1 MNKFKC
7 KFCKGIIYKE
17 HDEVKCPYLIEDINK
32 SIHKDRLLSDLKK
45 VPSFSYFI
53 GAFWL
58 NDKNNKEEH
67 YTKSVIIKPKIENID
82 FMKMFSKCF
91 EYSSIIKDFDEIYNI
106 NFEEKPIKYKDK
118 ELIKNSD
125 LDILIAFHFLR
136 TLEVELHNGLKRNF
150 IRREENLKSKIK
162 GKIIFSKHIN
172 KNIIRGRENK
182 IYCSYLDYDIN
193 CLENRILKRALR
205 ICASKIQE
213 IKNSL
218 YFYCI
223 SFFNEVSDELS
234 ISEINNIKLNPL
246 YKRYKLLIK
255 LAIKIIKLKIYKDTC
270 NENEAPPFW
279 IDMSL
284 LFEKY
289 VYALILE
296 NIKGSEIIY
305 QKSYYHNKFKP
316 DFIITGKY
324 NYIADTKYKMQYQ
337 NNKINKDD
345 FNQLSG
351 YSRISKIVNEFKKTE
366 KYIPK
371 CLIIYPNK
379 ESNDKIDFSD
389 KYKIKGLIRF
399 YKLGISLPEI
409 NKS

>member
-1 MNKFKC
+1 MNKC
-7 KFCKGIIYKE
+7 ECDFCKENIYKE
-17 HDEVKCPYLIEDINK
+17 HEEIKCDFLKDSIIKSKHKKKLLTHFENK
-32 SIHKDRLLSDLKK
+32 PL
-45 VPSFSYFI
+45 FSYFI

-58 NDKNNKEEH
+58 NDKDNKEEH

-82 FMKMFSKCF
+82 FMRMFSKCF
-91 EYSSIIKDFDEIYNI
+91 EYSAIIKDFDKIYNI
-106 NFEEKPIKYKDK
+106 NFEEKPIEHKDNK
-118 ELIKNSD
+118 LIND

-136 TLEVELHNGLKRNF
+136 TLEVELHNGLKKNF
-150 IRREENLKSKIK
+150 IRREENLQSKIK

-172 KNIIRGRENK
+172 KNIMRGREDK

-193 CLENRILKRALR
+193 CLENRILKRALK

-234 ISEINNIKLNPL
+234 ISEINNVKLNPL
-246 YKRYKLLIK
+246 YKRYKLLIE
-255 LAIKIIKLKIYKDTC
+255 LAIKIIKLKRYKDAC

-289 VYALILE
+289 VYALMLE
-296 NIKGSEIIY
+296 NIGDSKIIY
-305 QKSYYHNKFKP
+305 QKSYNKKFVP
-316 DFIITGKY
+316 DFIIKGKY
-324 NYIADTKYKMQYQ
+324 NYIADTKYKEIY
-337 NNKINKDD
+337 NEDNFETSNIY
-345 FNQLSG
+345 QLSG
-351 YSRISKIVNEFKKTE
+351 YARVNDIIKEFSE
-366 KYIPK
+366 DILNYIPE
-371 CLIIYPNK
+371 CLIIYPSNSKTNDTININEK
-379 ESNDKIDFSD
+379 EP
-389 KYKIKGLIRF
+389 IKDLVRF

-409 NKS
+409 K

>member
-1 MNKFKC
+1 MNKC
-7 KFCKGIIYKE
+7 ECDFCKENIAVYKE
-17 HDEVKCPYLIEDINK
+17 HEEIKCDFLKDSIIK
-32 SIHKDRLLSDLKK
+32 SAHNDRLLSDLKK

-58 NDKNNKEEH
+58 NDKYNKEEY
-67 YTKSVIIKPKIENID
+67 YTKSVIVKPKIENID

-106 NFEEKPIKYKDK
+106 NFEEKPIEHKDNK
-118 ELIKNSD
+118 LIND

-172 KNIIRGRENK
+172 KNIIRGREDK

-223 SFFNEVSDELS
+223 SFFNEVSDEIS
-234 ISEINNIKLNPL
+234 IGEINNIKLNPL
-246 YKRYKLLIK
+246 YKRYKLLIE
-255 LAIKIIKLKIYKDTC
+255 LAIKIIKLKRYKDTC

-279 IDMSL
+279 INMSL

-289 VYALILE
+289 VYALMLE
-296 NIKGSEIIY
+296 NIKDGKILY
-305 QKSYYHNKFKP
+305 QKSYSKKFVP

-324 NYIADTKYKMQYQ
+324 NYIADTKYKVKYQ
-337 NNKINKDD
+337 NGKINKDD

-351 YSRISKIVNEFKKTE
+351 YSRVNKIVKEFKKTE

-409 NKS
+409 N

>member
-1 MNKFKC
+1 MNKC
-7 KFCKGIIYKE
+7 ECDFCKENIAVYKE
-17 HDEVKCPYLIEDINK
+17 HEEIKCDFLKDSIIK
-32 SIHKDRLLSDLKK
+32 SAHNDRLLSDLKK

-58 NDKNNKEEH
+58 NDKYNKEEY
-67 YTKSVIIKPKIENID
+67 YTKSVIVKPKIENID

-106 NFEEKPIKYKDK
+106 NFEEKPIEHKDNK
-118 ELIKNSD
+118 LIND

-172 KNIIRGRENK
+172 KNIIRGREDK
-182 IYCSYLDYDIN
+182 IYCSYLNYDIN

-223 SFFNEVSDELS
+223 SFFNEVSDEIS
-234 ISEINNIKLNPL
+234 IGEINNIKLNPL
-246 YKRYKLLIK
+246 YKRYKLLIE
-255 LAIKIIKLKIYKDTC
+255 LAIKIIKLKRYKDTC

-279 IDMSL
+279 INMSL

-289 VYALILE
+289 VYALMLE
-296 NIKGSEIIY
+296 NIKDGKILY
-305 QKSYYHNKFKP
+305 QKSYSKKFVP

-324 NYIADTKYKMQYQ
+324 NYIADTKYKVKYQ
-337 NNKINKDD
+337 NGKINKDD

-351 YSRISKIVNEFKKTE
+351 YSRVNKIVKEFKKTE

-409 NKS
+409 N

>member
-1 MNKFKC
+1 MNKC
-7 KFCKGIIYKE
+7 ECDFCKKAIYKE
-17 HDEVKCPYLIEDINK
+17 HITIECNSLKENIKN
-32 SIHKDRLLSDLKK
+32 SIYEDKLLSYFEKK
-45 VPSFSYFI
+45 PLFSYFI

-58 NDKNNKEEH
+58 NDKENKEEH
-67 YTKSVIIKPKIENID
+67 YTKSIIIKPKIENID
-82 FMKMFSKCF
+82 FMRMFSKCF
-91 EYSSIIKDFDEIYNI
+91 EYSTIIKDFNKIYNI
-106 NFEEKPIKYKDK
+106 GFDEEPINHKDNK
-118 ELIKNSD
+118 LIND

-136 TLEVELHNGLKRNF
+136 MLEVELHNGLKKNF

-162 GKIIFSKHIN
+162 GKIQFSKHIN
-172 KNIIRGRENK
+172 KNIIRGREDK

-193 CLENRILKRALR
+193 CLENRILKRALK
-205 ICASKIQE
+205 ICLSKIQN

-234 ISEINNIKLNPL
+234 YSELNHIKINPL
-246 YKRYKLLIK
+246 YKKYKLLIE
-255 LAIKIIKLKIYKDTC
+255 LAIKIIKLKRYKDSC

-289 VYALILE
+289 VYALMLE

-316 DFIITGKY
+316 DFIIKGKKY

-345 FNQLSG
+345 FRQLSG
-351 YSRISKIVNEFKKTE
+351 YSRVSKIVNEFKKTE

-371 CLIIYPNK
+371 CLIIFPNN
-379 ESNDKIDFSD
+379 EADSKISFKD
-389 KYKIKGLIRF
+389 KYKIKGLVRF
-399 YKLGISLPEI
+399 YKLGIKLPE
-409 NKS
+409 K

>member
-1 MNKFKC
+1 MNKC
-7 KFCKGIIYKE
+7 ECDFCKENIAVYKE
-17 HDEVKCPYLIEDINK
+17 HEEIKCDFLKDSIIK
-32 SIHKDRLLSDLKK
+32 SAHNDRLLSDLKK

-58 NDKNNKEEH
+58 NDKYNKEEY
-67 YTKSVIIKPKIENID
+67 YTKSVIVKPKIENID

-106 NFEEKPIKYKDK
+106 NFEEKPIEHKDNK
-118 ELIKNSD
+118 LIND

-172 KNIIRGRENK
+172 KNIIRGREDK

-223 SFFNEVSDELS
+223 SFFNEVSDEIS
-234 ISEINNIKLNPL
+234 IGEINNIKLNPL
-246 YKRYKLLIK
+246 YKRYKLLIE
-255 LAIKIIKLKIYKDTC
+255 LAIKIIKLKRYKDTC

-279 IDMSL
+279 INMSL

-289 VYALILE
+289 VYALMLE
-296 NIKGSEIIY
+296 NIKDGKILY
-305 QKSYYHNKFKP
+305 QKSYSKKFVP

-324 NYIADTKYKMQYQ
+324 NYIADTKYKVKYQ
-337 NNKINKDD
+337 NGKINKDD

-351 YSRISKIVNEFKKTE
+351 YSRVNKIVKEFKKTE

>member
-32 SIHKDRLLSDLKK
+32 SIHKDRLLSDFKK

-82 FMKMFSKCF
+82 FMQMFSKCF

-106 NFEEKPIKYKDK
+106 NFEKKPIEHKDNK
-118 ELIKNSD
+118 LIND

-172 KNIIRGRENK
+172 KNIIRGREDK
-182 IYCSYLDYDIN
+182 IYCSYLNYDIN
-193 CLENRILKRALR
+193 CLENRILKRALT
-205 ICASKIQE
+205 ICASKIQN

-223 SFFNEVSDELS
+223 SFFNDVSDEIS
-234 ISEINNIKLNPL
+234 IGEINNIKLNPL
-246 YKRYKLLIK
+246 YKRYKLLIE
-255 LAIKIIKLKIYKDTC
+255 LAIKIIKLKRYKDTC

-289 VYALILE
+289 VYALMLE
-296 NIKGSEIIY
+296 NIKDSKILY
-305 QKSYYHNKFKP
+305 QNPYCHNKFKP

-324 NYIADTKYKMQYQ
+324 NYIADTKYKEIY
-337 NNKINKDD
+337 NNDNFDTENIC
-345 FNQLSG
+345 QLSG
-351 YSRISKIVNEFKKTE
+351 YARVNDIIKEFSE
-366 KYIPK
+366 DIQNYIPE
-371 CLIIYPNK
+371 CLIIYPSNSKTNDTINIDEK
-379 ESNDKIDFSD
+379 EPI
-389 KYKIKGLIRF
+389 KYLVRF
-399 YKLGISLPEI
+399 YKLGIKLPE
-409 NKS
+409 K

>member
-1 MNKFKC
+1 M
-7 KFCKGIIYKE
+7 
-17 HDEVKCPYLIEDINK
+17 
-32 SIHKDRLLSDLKK
+32 
-45 VPSFSYFI
+45 
-53 GAFWL
+53 
-58 NDKNNKEEH
+58 
-67 YTKSVIIKPKIENID
+67 
-82 FMKMFSKCF
+82 
-91 EYSSIIKDFDEIYNI
+91 
-106 NFEEKPIKYKDK
+106 
-118 ELIKNSD
+118 
-125 LDILIAFHFLR
+125 
-136 TLEVELHNGLKRNF
+136 
-150 IRREENLKSKIK
+150 
-162 GKIIFSKHIN
+162 
-172 KNIIRGRENK
+172 
-182 IYCSYLDYDIN
+182 DYDIN

-223 SFFNEVSDELS
+223 SFFNEVSDEIS
-234 ISEINNIKLNPL
+234 IGEINNIKLNPL
-246 YKRYKLLIK
+246 YKRYKLLIE
-255 LAIKIIKLKIYKDTC
+255 LAIKIIKLKRYKDTC

-279 IDMSL
+279 INMSL

-289 VYALILE
+289 VYALMLE
-296 NIKGSEIIY
+296 NIKDGKILY
-305 QKSYYHNKFKP
+305 QKSYSKKFVP

-324 NYIADTKYKMQYQ
+324 NYIADTKYKVKYQ
-337 NNKINKDD
+337 NGKINKDD

-351 YSRISKIVNEFKKTE
+351 YSRVNKIVKEFKKTE

-409 NKS
+409 N

>member
-1 MNKFKC
+1 MIKC
-7 KFCKGIIYKE
+7 ECDFCKESVYKE
-17 HDEVKCPYLIEDINK
+17 HDEIICDSLKE
-32 SIHKDRLLSDLKK
+32 SIKNSKHKDKLLTYFEGKPLF
-45 VPSFSYFI
+45 SFFI

-58 NDKNNKEEH
+58 NDKDKEED
-67 YTKSVIIKPKIENID
+67 YTKSLIVKPKIENID

-91 EYSSIIKDFDEIYNI
+91 EYSYIIKDFDKIYNI
-106 NFEEKPIKYKDK
+106 NFDEKPIKHKDSK
-118 ELIKNSD
+118 LIND

-136 TLEVELHNGLKRNF
+136 TLEVELHNGLKKNF

-172 KNIIRGRENK
+172 KNIIRGREDK

-193 CLENRILKRALR
+193 CLENRILKRALK
-205 ICASKIQE
+205 ICASKISN

-246 YKRYKLLIK
+246 YKRYKLLIE
-255 LAIKIIKLKIYKDTC
+255 LAINIIKLKRYKDAC
-270 NENEAPPFW
+270 SENEAPPFW

-289 VYALILE
+289 VYALMLNDIEESKIL
-296 NIKGSEIIY
+296 Y
-305 QKSYYHNKFKP
+305 QKSYYNNQFKP

-324 NYIADTKYKMQYQ
+324 NYIADTKYKIEYQ

-345 FNQLSG
+345 FRQLSG
-351 YSRISKIVNEFKKTE
+351 YSRISKIVNEFNKTE

-379 ESNDKIDFSD
+379 EADSKISFKD
-389 KYKIKGLIRF
+389 KYKIKGLVRF

-409 NKS
+409 DKS

>member
-1 MNKFKC
+1 MNKC
-7 KFCKGIIYKE
+7 ECDFCKENIAVYKE
-17 HDEVKCPYLIEDINK
+17 HEEIKCDFLKDSIIK
-32 SIHKDRLLSDLKK
+32 SAHNDRLLSDLKK

-58 NDKNNKEEH
+58 NDKYNKEEY
-67 YTKSVIIKPKIENID
+67 YTKSVIVKPKIENID

-106 NFEEKPIKYKDK
+106 NFEEKPIEHKDNK
-118 ELIKNSD
+118 LIND

-223 SFFNEVSDELS
+223 SFFNEVSDEIS
-234 ISEINNIKLNPL
+234 IGEINNIKLNPL
-246 YKRYKLLIK
+246 YKRYKLLIE
-255 LAIKIIKLKIYKDTC
+255 LAIKIIKLKRYKDTC

-279 IDMSL
+279 INMSL

-289 VYALILE
+289 VYALMLE
-296 NIKGSEIIY
+296 NIKDGKILY
-305 QKSYYHNKFKP
+305 QKSYSKKFVP

-324 NYIADTKYKMQYQ
+324 NYIADTKYKVKYQ
-337 NNKINKDD
+337 NGKINKDD

-351 YSRISKIVNEFKKTE
+351 YSRVNKIVKEFKKTE

>member
-1 MNKFKC
+1 MNKC
-7 KFCKGIIYKE
+7 ECDFCKKTIYKE
-17 HDEVKCPYLIEDINK
+17 HDEITCDLLEESITKSKYRNK
-32 SIHKDRLLSDLKK
+32 LLTHFDGKK
-45 VPSFSYFI
+45 LFSYFI
-53 GAFWL
+53 GAFWI
-58 NDKNNKEEH
+58 NDNENEKEK
-67 YTKSVIIKPKIENID
+67 YTKSIIIKPKIENID

-91 EYSSIIKDFDEIYNI
+91 EYSTIIKDFNEIYNI
-106 NFEEKPIKYKDK
+106 DFDEKPINHKDNK
-118 ELIKNSD
+118 LMPD

-136 TLEVELHNGLKRNF
+136 MLEVELHNGLKKNF
-150 IRREENLKSKIK
+150 IRREENLQSKIK
-162 GKIIFSKHIN
+162 GKIQFSKHIN
-172 KNIIRGRENK
+172 KNIIRGREDK

-193 CLENRILKRALR
+193 CLENRILKRALK
-205 ICASKIQE
+205 ICASKISE

-234 ISEINNIKLNPL
+234 YSELNHIKINPL
-246 YKRYKLLIK
+246 YKRYKLLIE
-255 LAIKIIKLKIYKDTC
+255 LAIKIIKLKRYKDSC

-289 VYALILE
+289 VYALMLE

-316 DFIITGKY
+316 DFIIKGKKY

-345 FNQLSG
+345 FRQLSG
-351 YSRISKIVNEFKKTE
+351 YSRVSKIVNEFKKTE

-371 CLIIYPNK
+371 CLIIFPNN
-379 ESNDKIDFSD
+379 EADSKISFKD
-389 KYKIKGLIRF
+389 KYKIKGLVRF
-399 YKLGISLPEI
+399 YKLGIKLPE
-409 NKS
+409 K

>member
-1 MNKFKC
+1 MNKC
-7 KFCKGIIYKE
+7 ECDFCKENIYKE
-17 HDEVKCPYLIEDINK
+17 HEEIKCNLLKESIIKSKYKKKLLTHFENK
-32 SIHKDRLLSDLKK
+32 PL
-45 VPSFSYFI
+45 FSYFI

-58 NDKNNKEEH
+58 NDKDNKEEH

-82 FMKMFSKCF
+82 FMRMFSKCF
-91 EYSSIIKDFDEIYNI
+91 EYSAIIKDFDKIYNI
-106 NFEEKPIKYKDK
+106 SFEEKPIEHKDNK
-118 ELIKNSD
+118 LIND

-136 TLEVELHNGLKRNF
+136 TLEVELHNGLKKNF
-150 IRREENLKSKIK
+150 IRREENLQSKIK

-172 KNIIRGRENK
+172 KNIMRGREDK

-193 CLENRILKRALR
+193 CLENRILKRALK

-234 ISEINNIKLNPL
+234 ISEINNVKLNPL
-246 YKRYKLLIK
+246 YKRYKLLIE
-255 LAIKIIKLKIYKDTC
+255 LAIKIIKLKRYKDAC

-289 VYALILE
+289 VYALMLE
-296 NIKGSEIIY
+296 YIGSKNIIY
-305 QKSYYHNKFKP
+305 QKPYCNKKFIP
-316 DFIITGKY
+316 DFIIKGKEY
-324 NYIADTKYKMQYQ
+324 NYIADTKYKIKYQ
-337 NNKINKDD
+337 NGKINKDD

-351 YSRISKIVNEFKKTE
+351 YSRVNKIVKVFNKTN

-379 ESNDKIDFSD
+379 EADNKIDFN
-389 KYKIKGLIRF
+389 KKNKIKNLVRF
-399 YKLGISLPEI
+399 YKLGIKLPEI
-409 NKS
+409 K

>member
-1 MNKFKC
+1 MIKFKC
-7 KFCKGIIYKE
+7 KICKEAVYKE
-17 HDEVKCPYLIEDINK
+17 HDEIKCDFLKESIIK
-32 SIHKDRLLSDLKK
+32 SKHKKKLLTHFEGNSL
-45 VPSFSYFI
+45 FSYFI

-58 NDKNNKEEH
+58 NDKDNKEEH

-82 FMKMFSKCF
+82 FMRMFSKCF
-91 EYSSIIKDFDEIYNI
+91 EYSAIIKDFDKIYNI
-106 NFEEKPIKYKDK
+106 NFEEKPIEHKDNK
-118 ELIKNSD
+118 LIND

-136 TLEVELHNGLKRNF
+136 KLEVELHNGLKKNF
-150 IRREENLKSKIK
+150 IRREENLQSKIK

-172 KNIIRGRENK
+172 KNIMRGREDK

-193 CLENRILKRALR
+193 CLENRILKRALK

-234 ISEINNIKLNPL
+234 ISEINNVKLNPL
-246 YKRYKLLIK
+246 YKRYKLLIE
-255 LAIKIIKLKIYKDTC
+255 LAIKIIKLKRYKDAC

-289 VYALILE
+289 VYALMLE
-296 NIKGSEIIY
+296 NIGSKNILY
-305 QKSYYHNKFKP
+305 QKSYYNKKFIP
-316 DFIITGKY
+316 DFIIKGKY
-324 NYIADTKYKMQYQ
+324 NYIADTKYKIKYQ
-337 NNKINKDD
+337 NGKINKDD

-351 YSRISKIVNEFKKTE
+351 YSRVSKIVKVFNKTD

-379 ESNDKIDFSD
+379 EADNKIDFN
-389 KYKIKGLIRF
+389 KKNKIKNLVRF
-399 YKLGISLPEI
+399 YKLGISLPE
-409 NKS
+409 K

>member
-1 MNKFKC
+1 MIKFKC
-7 KFCKGIIYKE
+7 KFCKEIIYKE
-17 HDEVKCPYLIEDINK
+17 HDEVKCPYLIEYINK
-32 SIHKDRLLSDLKK
+32 STHKDRLLSDLKK

-58 NDKNNKEEH
+58 NDKNNKEED

-82 FMKMFSKCF
+82 FMQMFSKCF
-91 EYSSIIKDFDEIYNI
+91 EYSYIIKDFDKIYNI

-136 TLEVELHNGLKRNF
+136 TLEIELHNGLKRNF

-172 KNIIRGRENK
+172 KNIIRGREDK

-193 CLENRILKRALR
+193 CLENRILKRALT
-205 ICASKIQE
+205 ICASKIQN

-223 SFFNEVSDELS
+223 SFFNDVSDEIS
-234 ISEINNIKLNPL
+234 IGEINNIKLNPL
-246 YKRYKLLIK
+246 YKRYKLLIE
-255 LAIKIIKLKIYKDTC
+255 LAIKIIKLKRYKDTC

-289 VYALILE
+289 VYALMLE
-296 NIKGSEIIY
+296 NIKDSKILY
-305 QKSYYHNKFKP
+305 QKPYCHNKFKP
-316 DFIITGKY
+316 DFIIKGKKY

-345 FNQLSG
+345 FGQLSS
-351 YSRISKIVNEFKKTE
+351 YSRVSKIVNEFKKTE

-379 ESNDKIDFSD
+379 ESNDKIDFRD

-399 YKLGISLPEI
+399 YKLGIKLP
-409 NKS
+409 KK